1 MKRKKKNYSR
11 PKKKFESERIKEE
24 NDLKKRYGLKNKREI
39 WKTLAKVN
47 YFRRR
52 AKELAKLPP
61 EEQGV
66 LFDKL
71 NALGLNVSNTAD
83 VLGLQVEDLLKRR
96 LSTILSVKD
105 LAFTSKHGRQMV
117 VHKNV
122 LIDGKV
128 MDAPSYLVRVAEE
141 KLITVKKS
149 LVKKKVK
156 PKTEKAKEEPTEEK
170 EGETEEKK
178 SEENAEVKEEKT
190 E

>member
-47 YFRRR
+47 YFRGR

-71 NALGLNVSNTAD
+71 NALGLKVSNTAD

-96 LSTILSVKD
+96 LSTILSVKG
-105 LAFTSKHGRQMV
+105 LAFTPKHGRQLV

-149 LVKKKVK
+149 LVKKTK
-156 PKTEKAKEEPTEEK
+156 PKVEEVKDAEVAKEEI
-170 EGETEEKK
+170 EEKK
-178 SEENAEVKEEKT
+178 SEEKIEEVKEEKA